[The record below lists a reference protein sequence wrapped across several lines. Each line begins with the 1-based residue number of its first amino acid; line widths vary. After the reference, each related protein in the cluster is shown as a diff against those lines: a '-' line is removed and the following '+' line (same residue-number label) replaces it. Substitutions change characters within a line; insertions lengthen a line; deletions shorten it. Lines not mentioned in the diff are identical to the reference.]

1 MDNDLKLNFNGDIM
15 AEGKGKKEIKPEITN
30 VILGNVLVHL
40 YRGEVQRVNTWR
52 NRLDRTPYWSMVMVA
67 GMITWSYS
75 SPNRHPA
82 LILLTIPIT
91 SAILTLEANRYQ
103 IHEVWRS
110 RLRLLEENF
119 LANMLDPETT
129 LPRTEWMK
137 VLSNDLREPEHKV
150 ALWAALAVRLRRV
163 YLWIF
168 STIIL
173 SWFMKITIHPT
184 QAESLTMAL
193 ERGRIGFLPG
203 PYVAIFLIFF
213 LASLTILS
221 FVGVYSVKEKREG
234 EVLEEEPGYEW
245 RRNENYHD
253 DLED

>member
-1 MDNDLKLNFNGDIM
+1 MPE
-15 AEGKGKKEIKPEITN
+15 EGKDEKTEPKITDE
-30 VILGNVLVHL
+30 ILGNVLVHL

-119 LANMLDPETT
+119 LANMLDPGPS

-137 VLSNDLREPEHKV
+137 VLSTDLRKPEHK
-150 ALWAALAVRLRRV
+150 LSIWAALVVRLRRI

-173 SWFMKITIHPT
+173 AWFMKITIHPT
-184 QAESLTMAL
+184 QADSLAVAL
-193 ERGRIGFLPG
+193 ERGRIGFIQG
-203 PYVAIFLIFF
+203 PAIAVFLIVF
-213 LASLTILS
+213 LVTLFLS
-221 FVGVYSVKEKREG
+221 SFMRMYSDKEKRKV
-234 EVLEEEPGYEW
+234 EVFEEEPGYEW
-245 RRNENYHD
+245 RRNEEGEERKNS
-253 DLED
+253 

>member
-1 MDNDLKLNFNGDIM
+1 MPDDEENEKV
-15 AEGKGKKEIKPEITN
+15 EPEITN
-30 VILGNVLVHL
+30 DILGNVLVHL

-75 SPNRHPA
+75 SPSRQPA

-119 LANMLDPETT
+119 LANMLDPESS
-129 LPRTEWMK
+129 LPRSEWMK

-150 ALWAALAVRLRRV
+150 SISSALAVRLRRV

-173 SWFMKITIHPT
+173 GWFMKITIHPT
-184 QAESLTMAL
+184 QADTIRLAL
-193 ERGRIGFLPG
+193 ERARIGFIPG
-203 PYVAIFLIFF
+203 PYIAVFLILF
-213 LASLTILS
+213 LVILYGFS
-221 FVGVYSVKEKREG
+221 FIGIYEVKEKREG

-245 RRNENYHD
+245 RRND
-253 DLED
+253 EDEEQAP

>member
-1 MDNDLKLNFNGDIM
+1 MPE
-15 AEGKGKKEIKPEITN
+15 EGKDEKTEPKITDE
-30 VILGNVLVHL
+30 ILGNVLVHL

-119 LANMLDPETT
+119 IANMLDPGPS

-137 VLSNDLREPEHKV
+137 VLSTDLRKPEHKV
-150 ALWAALAVRLRRV
+150 SIWAALVVRLRRI

-173 SWFMKITIHPT
+173 AWFMKITIHPT
-184 QAESLTMAL
+184 QADSLVVAL
-193 ERGRIGFLPG
+193 ERGRIGFIQG
-203 PYVAIFLIFF
+203 PAIAVFLIVFLVTLF
-213 LASLTILS
+213 LAS
-221 FVGVYSVKEKREG
+221 FMGMYSVKEKRKG

-245 RRNENYHD
+245 RRNEEGEERKNS
-253 DLED
+253 

>member
-1 MDNDLKLNFNGDIM
+1 MPEDEENEEIEPDI
-15 AEGKGKKEIKPEITN
+15 TSD
-30 VILGNVLVHL
+30 ILSNVLVHL

-67 GMITWSYS
+67 GMITWSYA
-75 SPNRHPA
+75 SPARHPA

-119 LANMLDPETT
+119 LSNMLDPEAS

-137 VLSNDLREPEHKV
+137 VLSNDLRKPEHKV
-150 ALWAALAVRLRRV
+150 SIWSALAVRLRRI

-173 SWFMKITIHPT
+173 GWFMKIIIHPT
-184 QAESLTMAL
+184 QAETLKVAL
-193 ERGRIGFLPG
+193 DRGKIGFIPG
-203 PYVAIFLIFF
+203 PSVAVFLIVF
-213 LASLTILS
+213 LSLLFVLS

-245 RRNENYHD
+245 RRNEGD
-253 DLED
+253 EE

>member
-1 MDNDLKLNFNGDIM
+1 MPED
-15 AEGKGKKEIKPEITN
+15 KENEEIEPEITSD
-30 VILGNVLVHL
+30 ILGNVLVHL

-67 GMITWSYS
+67 GMITWAYA

-119 LANMLDPETT
+119 LSNMLDPEAT

-137 VLSNDLREPEHKV
+137 VLSNDLKEPEHKV
-150 ALWAALAVRLRRV
+150 SLWAALAVRLRRV

-173 SWFMKITIHPT
+173 GWFMKITIHPT
-184 QAESLTMAL
+184 QAESLYVAM
-193 ERGRIGFLPG
+193 ERGRIGFIPG
-203 PYVAIFLIFF
+203 PSIAIFLIVFF
-213 LASLTILS
+213 VSLSVLS
-221 FVGVYSVKEKREG
+221 FIGVYSVKEKREG

-245 RRNENYHD
+245 RRNEDYHE

>member
-1 MDNDLKLNFNGDIM
+1 MPDNEASD
-15 AEGKGKKEIKPEITN
+15 EVEPEITSD
-30 VILGNVLVHL
+30 ILGNVLVHL

-67 GMITWSYS
+67 GMMTWAYA

-119 LANMLDPETT
+119 LANMLDPEAS

-137 VLSNDLREPEHKV
+137 VLSNDLQEPEHKV
-150 ALWAALAVRLRRV
+150 SIWVALAVRLRRI

-173 SWFMKITIHPT
+173 GWFMKITIHPT
-184 QAESLTMAL
+184 QAETLNVAL
-193 ERGRIGFLPG
+193 ERGRIGFIQG
-203 PYVAIFLIFF
+203 PSVAVFLIVF
-213 LASLTILS
+213 LTIIFVFS
-221 FVGVYSVKEKREG
+221 FIGEYAVKEKREG

-245 RRNENYHD
+245 RRNE
-253 DLED
+253 EGEE